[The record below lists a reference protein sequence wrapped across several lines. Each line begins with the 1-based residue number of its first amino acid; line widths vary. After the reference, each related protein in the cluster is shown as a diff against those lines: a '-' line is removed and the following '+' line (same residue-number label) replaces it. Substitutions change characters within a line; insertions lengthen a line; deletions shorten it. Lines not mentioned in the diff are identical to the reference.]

1 MKVTYVEQ
9 IEQKFTLSKKMC
21 CTVCGSHRYE
31 IVKQLQPESPL
42 PWKIRCSHCGV
53 EGFDSPTQDIAI
65 ERWKQL

>member
-21 CTVCGSHRYE
+21 CAACGSHRYE
-31 IVKQLQPESPL
+31 IVKQLQPESQL
-42 PWKIRCSHCGV
+42 PWKIRCSHCGI

>member
-31 IVKQLQPESPL
+31 IVKQLTLIVPVAVATVL
-42 PWKIRCSHCGV
+42 
-53 EGFDSPTQDIAI
+53 
-65 ERWKQL
+65 QLTSAYFHLLFVPSQ